1 MRKSRLGTG
10 ILAVLLSVE
19 MLLCSG
25 CGKNASETP
34 PQLLE
39 PASANS
45 AYRPVELGEIGK
57 TIVLY
62 GTVVPTDYCSFYYTG
77 VDIDEIVVEIGD
89 YVEEGEVLAYADV
102 ESAREKLEDL
112 TADLTNENQN
122 YELSNRMAQVRE
134 HQITADGDA
143 SDEVKANWMSAEKEN
158 QRYDKLLHDY
168 RVRKLNESIEEQQDI
183 IEEGTLRAKHTG
195 YVTYTKNLGEDTN
208 AGAFENIV
216 VVSDPEETYIEL
228 SKTTIGQYNYTNYEV
243 KYIQLAGERY
253 EVTEIPYSMDEVILA
268 KTSSRYP
275 NVRMTCP
282 DAGELTLGETYP
294 IFFRKEKVE
303 EVPVIGLDSLY
314 GEEDDYFVY
323 VKNEEGGQEKRPVT
337 IGVSDDNYAEV
348 TSGLTVGELVFY
360 VSDARMPAEYEEYTV
375 KLTDYEVENMSR
387 NYILADEQ
395 ISWYDAEYEGTIV
408 EVAVKKDDEVEAGDL
423 LYVIKSDKG
432 KAVLTEA
439 RNRISH
445 ENRSFAE
452 TIKGIDERLAE
463 ETDEDSRLLITYQ
476 REQESL
482 NHEYRLRQLRNAYDK
497 IAENNDGTGKISV
510 YARQSGTVSSVKVKA
525 GEEVSLA
532 GHVLSVGEK
541 AKKKLLVKMTA
552 LEKERVY
559 TDNIAD
565 FGETVTFTAGDTVSY
580 TGHCTGWTADRANN
594 LDKVWVSTDEAG
606 AALSYCTTSGNNCA
620 AFYMEVED
628 EQFYENIQNITNG
641 KAAFSYVTMQEVI
654 AVPSSLVYKE
664 TRADN
669 PTQTYYY
676 VWRVVDGELV
686 KQYVLI
692 NEELSDGYST
702 TVILSGISNQDILA
716 REK

>member
-1 MRKSRLGTG
+1 MKKLRIRAGM
-10 ILAVLLSVE
+10 LAALLLTE
-19 MLLCSG
+19 MLLCGG
-25 CGKNASETP
+25 CGKNASETVP
-34 PQLLE
+34 ELLE

-57 TIVLY
+57 TMVLY
-62 GTVVPTDYCSFYYTG
+62 GTVVPTDYCSFYNSG
-77 VDIDEIVVEIGD
+77 VDIEEIVVEVGD
-89 YVEEGEVLAYADV
+89 YVEEGEALAYADV
-102 ESAREKLEDL
+102 EAVKETLEDL
-112 TADLTNENQN
+112 QADLTNENQN
-122 YELSNRMAQVRE
+122 YEISNRMAQVRE
-134 HQITADGDA
+134 HQITADADA

-168 RVRKLNESIEEQQDI
+168 RVRKLNESIEEQQDVM
-183 IEEGTLRAKHTG
+183 EEGTLRAKHPG
-195 YVTYTKNLGEDTN
+195 YVTYTKNLGEGTN

-216 VVSDPEETYIEL
+216 VVSDPKETYIEL
-228 SKTTIGQYNYTNYEV
+228 SKTTIGQYNYTDYEV

-268 KTSSRYP
+268 KTSNRYP

-282 DAGELTLGETYP
+282 YAGELTLGETYP
-294 IFFRKEKVE
+294 IFFRKEKTG

-323 VKNEEGGQEKRPVT
+323 VKKEAGGQEKRPVT
-337 IGVSDDNYAEV
+337 IGASDDNYAEV
-348 TSGLTVGELVFY
+348 TSGLTAGELVFY

-387 NYILADEQ
+387 NYVLADEQ
-395 ISWYDAEYEGTIV
+395 ISWYDAEYDGTIA
-408 EVAVKKDDEVEAGDL
+408 EVAVKADDAVEAGDL
-423 LYVIKSDKG
+423 LYVIRSDKG
-432 KAVLTEA
+432 KAALTEA
-439 RNRISH
+439 RNKISH
-445 ENRSFAE
+445 ESRSFAE
-452 TIKGIDERLAE
+452 TIKGIDERLAA

-476 REQESL
+476 REMESL
-482 NHEYRLRQLRNAYDK
+482 NHAYRLRQLQNAYDK

-525 GEEVSLA
+525 GEDVSYSS
-532 GHVLSVGEK
+532 HVLSVGEK

-565 FGETVTFTAGDTVSY
+565 FGETVTITAGDTVSY
-580 TGHCTGWTADRANN
+580 TGHCTGWTVDRANN
-594 LDKVWVSTDEAG
+594 LEKVWVSTDEAG

-628 EQFYENIQNITNG
+628 GQFYENMPPNG
-641 KAAFSYVTMQEVI
+641 KAAFSYVTMQDVI
-654 AVPSSLVYKE
+654 AVPSALVYKE
-664 TRADN
+664 TKADH
-669 PTQTYYY
+669 PAQTYYY

-702 TVILSGISNQDILA
+702 TVILSGVKNQDILA
-716 REK
+716 KEK

>member
-1 MRKSRLGTG
+1 MRKSRIGAGMLTALL
-10 ILAVLLSVE
+10 LAE
-19 MLLCSG
+19 MMLCSG
-25 CGKNASETP
+25 CGKTASETAP
-34 PQLLE
+34 KLLE
-39 PASANS
+39 PVSANS

-57 TIVLY
+57 TMVLY
-62 GTVVPTDYCSFYYTG
+62 GTVVPTDYCSFYHTS
-77 VDIDEIVVEIGD
+77 VNISEIVVEVGD
-89 YVEEGEVLAYADV
+89 YVEEGAVLAYADV
-102 ESAREKLEDL
+102 ESAKEILEDL

-122 YELSNRMAQVRE
+122 YDLSNRMAQVRE
-134 HQITADGDA
+134 HQITADA
-143 SDEVKANWMSAEKEN
+143 EATDEVKANWMSAEKEN
-158 QRYDKLLHDY
+158 QRYDKLLHEY
-168 RVRKLNESIEEQQDI
+168 RVRKLDESIKEQQDI
-183 IEEGTLRAKHTG
+183 IEEGTLRAKHSG
-195 YVTYTKNLGEDTN
+195 YVTYTKNLGQGTN
-208 AGAFENIV
+208 AGAFENVV
-216 VVSDPEETYIEL
+216 VVSDPKETYIEL
-228 SKTTIGQYNYTNYEV
+228 SKTTIDQYRYTNYEV
-243 KYIQLAGERY
+243 KYLQLAGERY
-253 EVTEIPYSMDEVILA
+253 DVAEIPYSMDELILA
-268 KTSSRYP
+268 KTSNRYP

-303 EVPVIGLDSLY
+303 EVPVIGVDSLY

-337 IGVSDDNYAEV
+337 IGASDENYAEV
-348 TSGLTVGELVFY
+348 TSGLTEGELVFY
-360 VSDARMPAEYEEYTV
+360 VSDARMPAKYEEYTV
-375 KLTDYEVENMSR
+375 ELTDYEVENMSR

-439 RNRISH
+439 RNKISH

-463 ETDEDSRLLITYQ
+463 EMDEDSRLLITCQ
-476 REQESL
+476 REMETV
-482 NHEYRLRQLRNAYDK
+482 NHEYRLRQLQKAYDK
-497 IAENNDGTGKISV
+497 IAKNNDGTGKISV
-510 YARQSGTVSSVKVKA
+510 YARQNGTVSSVKVKA
-525 GEEVSLA
+525 GEDVSFA

-541 AKKKLLVKMTA
+541 AKIKLMVKMTA

-565 FGETVTFTAGDTVSY
+565 FGETVTITVGDSVSY
-580 TGHCTGWTADRANN
+580 TGHCTGWTADQANN
-594 LDKVWVSTDEAG
+594 LKKVWVSTDEEG
-606 AALSYCTTSGNNCA
+606 AYLSYCTTSGYNCA

-628 EQFYENIQNITNG
+628 EQFYENIPKG
-641 KAAFSYVTMQEVI
+641 KAVFSYVTMQDVI

-664 TRADN
+664 TKADK

-676 VWRVVDGELV
+676 VWRVVNGELV

-692 NEELSDGYST
+692 NEALSDAYST
-702 TVILSGISNQDILA
+702 TVIVSGVRNQDVLA
-716 REK
+716 KEK